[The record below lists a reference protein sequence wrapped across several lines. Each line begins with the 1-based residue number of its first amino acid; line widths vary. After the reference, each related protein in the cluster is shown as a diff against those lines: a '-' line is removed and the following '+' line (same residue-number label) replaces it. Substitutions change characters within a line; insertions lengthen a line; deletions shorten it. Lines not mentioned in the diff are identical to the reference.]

1 MESKERE
8 REKGLEQ
15 TASKKNKSPKV
26 CAVYIQISILTSRG
40 FNESEKSCKSLE
52 METSLLCSPIP
63 EAVQTQC
70 FNMSEC

>member
-1 MESKERE
+1 MASKERE
-8 REKGLEQ
+8 GEKGLEQ
-15 TASKKNKSPKV
+15 TASERNKSPTV
-26 CAVYIQISILTSRG
+26 CAVYIQISILTSCG
-40 FNESEKSCKSLE
+40 FNESERSCKSLE